1 MKSFG
6 VRLAAGA
13 GTILVVAY
21 AIALAQKDTQA
32 VSDSWNAETTVA
44 TGPAVPIASGDLD
57 NWLQQ
62 PDSNINDEQTAL
74 LLGDRSG
81 TVQQVDHSESGNL
94 EPAIANAG
102 FTSPTATAS
111 ENQQTIVLATPEF
124 PSPENSTVVAP
135 LPLATGEPGFASSA
149 SETVADTA
157 MALPEFTATGQPQPI
172 PNSPT
177 GFAATAADPAFGNPA
192 FATPPAPVVA
202 AIPVS
207 TAGLDATTA
216 GLSPATA
223 GLGLPSSTLED
234 ADIFESSGFNP
245 EAAPQTFA
253 DTAPNPP
260 NVLRSADPQQ
270 TQLRGLSPA
279 TAVAAAAGSIAEPAT
294 IIDAPQPLDGTSDV
308 AHANDP
314 NFAGGVQSLD
324 VSPTPNPLV
333 IYGDTVMVAP
343 QATAQP
349 GSRAN
354 FQTDQGAIS
363 SGTDPPSVTGISN
376 LSESPV
382 TMASSA
388 SEYSNQP
395 TGMVRPNSAI
405 ALHPNATTDAP
416 GERRLEGAQTPSVI
430 IQKRAPAEV
439 KVGKPASFVIHVRN
453 VGAVEAL
460 DVEVHDRVPA
470 GMRLVDASPTPQR
483 QGNMLM
489 WQIGS
494 MPAGDER
501 TITMQLIP
509 EQEGELGSVA
519 RVSFEAAA
527 SVRTIATRPVL
538 EISQQTPEKVLIGQQ
553 LEIGLTI
560 SNSGSGQATN
570 VEIWEDVPD
579 GLSHPEGPQLKHNLG
594 TLAPGEVRTDS
605 LFLKAEKAGIIR
617 NTITLVG
624 DDGLKTEDTVVVQVI
639 APDLQVSLEGP
650 SRRFL
655 ERTAS
660 YQLNVAN
667 AGTADA
673 TNVEIS
679 VQLSR
684 GFSFVSTDYEGQ
696 YDSNRHSVSWSLAQL
711 PAGANGAVPLTLL
724 PVEAGEQIIKI
735 KADADLGIAANS
747 ERKMTVE
754 GFADLGFSITN
765 PKGPIEIGA
774 ETTYEIT
781 VNNRGSKPDTNV
793 RLQVMISAGLELI
806 SVDGEAGTDGNG
818 LVAFQPKPQL
828 APGQEFKYRLRVRG
842 TTAGTHIVKA
852 VVVSDHNAVPVTKE
866 DSTRVY
872 ADQ

>member
-21 AIALAQKDTQA
+21 AIALAQKDKQA

-44 TGPAVPIASGDLD
+44 ADPAVPIPSGEAD
-57 NWLQQ
+57 NWLEQ
-62 PDSNINDEQTAL
+62 PDSKITDEQTAL
-74 LLGDRSG
+74 LFAKPSSAF
-81 TVQQVDHSESGNL
+81 QQVDHSEAEDA
-94 EPAIANAG
+94 EPAIQNAV
-102 FTSPTATAS
+102 FAPPSSTEDQPT
-111 ENQQTIVLATPEF
+111 VLATPELPNPTTATAALALAAGEAGIAASGIAADAALALPTFATGTETQATPDVGESVLGGDFEAGAAVTNPAF
-124 PSPENSTVVAP
+124 PSPVPA
-135 LPLATGEPGFASSA
+135 
-149 SETVADTA
+149 VADVPTSTDGLAPTA
-157 MALPEFTATGQPQPI
+157 
-172 PNSPT
+172 
-177 GFAATAADPAFGNPA
+177 
-192 FATPPAPVVA
+192 
-202 AIPVS
+202 
-207 TAGLDATTA
+207 
-216 GLSPATA
+216 A
-223 GLGLPSSTLED
+223 GLGFPNTPRDPADVFPPSNPAPPTLAGTAPTNALRSEPGPNLLR
-234 ADIFESSGFNP
+234 A
-245 EAAPQTFA
+245 AAPVA
-253 DTAPNPP
+253 GVA
-260 NVLRSADPQQ
+260 SAF
-270 TQLRGLSPA
+270 
-279 TAVAAAAGSIAEPAT
+279 AEPTLSAG
-294 IIDAPQPLDGTSDV
+294 AAQPQSDV
-308 AHANDP
+308 ATP
-314 NFAGGVQSLD
+314 NLAAGVQSHNPNAT
-324 VSPTPNPLV
+324 VNPLV
-333 IYGDTVMVAP
+333 LSGGTVMVAP
-343 QATAQP
+343 SASSPFHPSHAPTDPVTQP
-349 GSRAN
+349 GI
-354 FQTDQGAIS
+354 GVP
-363 SGTDPPSVTGISN
+363 SGTGVPTRASGASH
-376 LSESPV
+376 SPL
-382 TMASSA
+382 
-388 SEYSNQP
+388 
-395 TGMVRPNSAI
+395 GMVPPHAAI
-405 ALHPNATTDAP
+405 ALDPNTTIDAP
-416 GERRLEGAQTPSVI
+416 GERRLEGIQTPSVI

-453 VGAVEAL
+453 VGSVEAL

-470 GMRLVDASPTPQR
+470 GMRLVDASPRPQM
-483 QGNMLM
+483 QGNLLM

-501 TITMQLIP
+501 TITLQLIP

-538 EISQQTPEKVLIGQQ
+538 NIQQQAPEKVLIGQQ
-553 LEIGLTI
+553 LEIGLQI

-570 VEIWEDVPD
+570 VEIWEDVPE
-579 GLSHPEGPQLKHNLG
+579 GLSHPEGPQLKHSLG
-594 TLAPGEVRTDS
+594 TLLPGEVRTDS
-605 LFLKAEKAGIIR
+605 LFLKAEKAGIIQ
-617 NTITLVG
+617 NTISLIG
-624 DDGLKTEDTVVVQVI
+624 DDGLKTDHTVAVQVI

-655 ERTAS
+655 ERQAK

-684 GFSFVSTDYEGQ
+684 GFTFVSTDYEGQ
-696 YDSNRHSVSWSLAQL
+696 YDASRHAVFWSLAQL

-724 PVEAGEQIIKI
+724 PVEAGEQTIRIN
-735 KADADLGIAANS
+735 AQADLNTTVQS

-765 PKGPIEIGA
+765 PQGPIEIGA

-781 VNNRGSKPDTNV
+781 VNNSGSKPDTNV
-793 RLQVMISAGLELI
+793 RVQLMIPAGLELI

-818 LVAFQPKPQL
+818 LVAFEPRPQL

-852 VVVSDHNAVPVTKE
+852 VVVSDHSTVPVTKE